1 MDEIYCS
8 LFEKRSGGNTVLRI
22 DWDQYALELAR
33 TASIRSEDFHRKVGA
48 CALSHDNGVLGVA
61 YNGLKGGKNVDDSFW
76 EDRDKRR
83 PYVIHAESNL
93 LSLFTKDEAKVI
105 AVTLL
110 PCSSCAKL
118 ICAWNIEKVI
128 YHEEY
133 DSEEAF
139 FTKRIFDFYNI
150 KLKKMNYLDK

>member
-1 MDEIYCS
+1 MH
-8 LFEKRSGGNTVLRI
+8 RI
-22 DWDQYALELAR
+22 DWDQYALELAKI
-33 TASIRSEDFHRKVGA
+33 ASIRSEDIHRKVGA
-48 CALSHDNGVLGVA
+48 CALSHDNRVLGVA

-93 LSLFTKDEAKVI
+93 LSLFSKDEAKVI

-133 DSEEAF
+133 DSEEAI